1 MLEES
6 GFVDVRIGPAAD
18 TFGGAGGE
26 SKARLFEV
34 FGYAFLAHNLGH
46 SPSPPLRGLGN
57 SQIGGAFPPP

>member
-6 GFVDVRIGPAAD
+6 GFVNIDIGPPVD

-34 FGYAFLAHNLGH
+34 FGYAFVGH
-46 SPSPPLRGLGN
+46 KPE
-57 SQIGGAFPPP
+57 

>member
-6 GFVDVRIGPAAD
+6 GFVDIEIGPPID

-34 FGYAFLAHNLGH
+34 CGYVFHARKAK
-46 SPSPPLRGLGN
+46 
-57 SQIGGAFPPP
+57 